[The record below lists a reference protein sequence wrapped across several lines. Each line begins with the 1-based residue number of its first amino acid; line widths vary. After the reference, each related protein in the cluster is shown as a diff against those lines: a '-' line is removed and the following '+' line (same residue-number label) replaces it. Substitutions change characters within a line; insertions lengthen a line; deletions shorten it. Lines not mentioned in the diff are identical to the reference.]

1 MNLQNVFCD
10 IIILINILKTV
21 LNKYYAERVQ
31 DSNFFF
37 FTETV
42 QIQII
47 LTPKKVICTLSNN
60 HFSVFQTNMV
70 NASILMVI

>member
-1 MNLQNVFCD
+1 M
-10 IIILINILKTV
+10 LKE
-21 LNKYYAERVQ
+21 YRIQ
-31 DSNFFF
+31 FFF